1 MWTSKGLFKE
11 IICPMG
17 AACRMPNCIFGH
29 DFFGTTPSQ
38 DSRALESMPRF
49 KPLVEKPSTD
59 HVPEPKKRKIDHND
73 DSTSLP
79 PQQPAKKAFV
89 GGLVG
94 SDKSNT
100 NAKETLTKTRVSKST
115 NNSPKRLATVQRPI
129 SPPPKSTQQKP
140 KVSATGTGDIKK
152 ESLNPRPI
160 KGEPAQ
166 WAVRYAL
173 LQKLH
178 EAMSLVNK
186 KAKESSDTELHTL
199 VLGENELIKAALDE
213 EEHLAKTQGKVYRNV
228 TGQRVMSYKKMKVED
243 WKAHLVKAKTP
254 ATHAETE
261 TKTPQHVDTGLSPEQ
276 ETMFLSRLTTSQ
288 TGLDRHGYVTKVP
301 SSEEIEE
308 AKQAVK
314 WVANWEV
321 CDRCATRFQV
331 FPDRREDGALT
342 TGGHCTYHPG
352 KVMYPQRKKTDNIT
366 GREEPR
372 YMCCREPQGSRG
384 CVTVNTHVFKVADGK
399 RMAAIMPFVETPPN
413 PNPIKNKA
421 VCFDCEMGYTVY
433 GLEVI
438 RLTATSWPD
447 GESLIDVLVRPLGT
461 VLDLNTRYS
470 GVTPDQFFSAPEYD
484 ATDPASSNPRASA
497 TKNGAMT
504 LRIVSS
510 PGEARALLLSHI
522 SPETPLLGHALE
534 NDLNVMRLVHPTII
548 DTVMLFPHVKGLP
561 IRHSLKALAKRELG
575 REIQTAG
582 AAGHDSL
589 EDARSTGELIR
600 AKVAKEWRKL
610 QDAGWTVTPQGF
622 CPPEGTVAAQQPLAS
637 AQLTSEKSS
646 DAKKRSFPESEGAGN
661 EASTV

>member
-17 AACRMPNCIFGH
+17 AACRMPNCIFAH
-29 DFFGTTPSQ
+29 DFFGTTPSR
-38 DSRALESMPRF
+38 DGHALESTP
-49 KPLVEKPSTD
+49 KPKSGVEKPSID
-59 HVPEPKKRKIDHND
+59 HVPEPKKRKIDVD
-73 DSTSLP
+73 DGTSLP

-94 SDKSNT
+94 VNKSST
-100 NAKETLTKTRVSKST
+100 NAKETLGKTSVSKTT
-115 NNSPKRLATVQRPI
+115 NNSPKHLKTAQRPI
-129 SPPPKSTQQKP
+129 SPPPKSASQKL
-140 KVSATGTGDIKK
+140 KVPTAGTGDTKK

-178 EAMSLVNK
+178 EAIAVLNK
-186 KAKESSDTELHTL
+186 KAKDSSDPELQALH
-199 VLGENELIKAALDE
+199 LGDNELVKAALDE

-228 TGQRVMSYKKMKVED
+228 TGQRVMSYKKMKMEE
-243 WKAHLVKAKTP
+243 WKAHLLLRRKTP
-254 ATHAETE
+254 ATHAKLE
-261 TKTPQHVDTGLSPEQ
+261 TKIPQRVDTGLSPEQ
-276 ETMFLSRLTTSQ
+276 ETMFLSRLITNQ
-288 TGLDRHGYVTKVP
+288 TGLDRHGYVTRVP
-301 SSEEIEE
+301 SREEIEE
-308 AKQAVK
+308 ARQAVK

-331 FPDRREDGALT
+331 FPDRREDGVLT
-342 TGGHCTYHPG
+342 TGGHCTFHAG
-352 KVMYPQRKKTDNIT
+352 KVVYPPRKKTDNIT

-372 YMCCREPQGSRG
+372 YMCCREPLGSRG

-399 RMAAIMPFVETPPN
+399 RMAAIMPFIETPPN
-413 PNPIKNKA
+413 PNPIKDKA

-447 GESLIDVLVRPLGT
+447 GEPLIDVLVRPLGT

-470 GVTPDQFFSAPEYD
+470 GVTAEQFFSAREYD
-484 ATDPASSNPRASA
+484 GSDPVSSNPRASA
-497 TKNGAMT
+497 SDKGATT
-504 LRIVSS
+504 LRIVSN
-510 PGEARALLLSHI
+510 PEAARALLLSHI

-534 NDLNVMRLVHPTII
+534 NDLNVMRLVHPAII
-548 DTVMLFPHVKGLP
+548 DTVMLYPHVKGLP
-561 IRHSLKALAKRELG
+561 IRHSLKALAKSQLG
-575 REIQTAG
+575 QEIQTAG

-589 EDARSTGELIR
+589 EDARSTGELVR

-610 QDAGWTVTPQGF
+610 QDAGWTVTSQGF
-622 CPPEGTVAAQQPLAS
+622 WPPEAKVVAQQPLAS
-637 AQLTSEKSS
+637 VGLTLDGK
-646 DAKKRSFPESEGAGN
+646 ATGRSGN
-661 EASTV
+661 LVDEE